1 MVSQFNNRVAAFLWA
16 LAAIWLGMLFTMTY
30 QIMRIGPVDGQSTQ
44 TTWLVL
50 AFFWLGGVALSV
62 FVVRESCISVTVD
75 HGHCVTAVWRYPT
88 KVVRKTFP
96 AEHFSLALLV
106 EDKDTEGLPYFYAR
120 VITLEGDIIN
130 ILEGH
135 NRERCADTCVR
146 FNDALRPTGS
156 AA

>member
-1 MVSQFNNRVAAFLWA
+1 MVSHFGNRVAAFFWA
-16 LAAIWLGMLFTMTY
+16 LAAFWLAMLFTMTY
-30 QIMRIGPVDGQSTQ
+30 QIMRNGPVDGHSTQ

-50 AFFWLGGVALSV
+50 AFFWVGGITLSV
-62 FVVRESCISVTVD
+62 LVLRESCFTVTVD
-75 HGHCVTAVWRYPT
+75 HGHCVTAVWRYPI

-96 AEHFSLALLV
+96 AEHCNPALLV

-130 ILEGH
+130 RLEGH

-146 FNDALRPTGS
+146 FNEALRSMGS